1 MRKFIPLS
9 TFKSLYTT
17 QSDLLSP
24 DGMNSF
30 REKLESEGNEIAEQ
44 AGFTTE
50 EFSAFQE
57 TVRDPSSI
65 VFYGWIEQI
74 PSLKDALLGKKL
86 SLFVDSAKHLE
97 HLLSQQYQGFLSP
110 VLSDRLLR
118 AEINSDTDRKSAF
131 SFTQLL
137 DNDHIAVVEDQLFRP
152 LQKRLD
158 QLKVLTESTKDE
170 QELVNALQPLCSNEI
185 IDSLNYLSRASYS
198 LKLGYVDR
206 ILETIRA
213 NTCTVRLANWIL
225 ERMSHVQLNNEHHYK
240 INDLRKDLKQ
250 GNLTV
255 KNHKQGSTPFRWKPI
270 FMGAFIILLVGT
282 TILLLVF
289 KPFSNVEHTEFS
301 NDTSFREFSKEE
313 RIRMDS
319 LLREMD
325 HPFEKTDSLDP
336 MMTPVQFGLDVDL
349 VLRKSF
355 SNERME
361 SIYDDLIADAQ
372 LKTNHP
378 DDSCFSSK
386 NSSFKNPSGVS
397 ALDTKSGTYD
407 AVIRNESDYEII
419 VFVAGNSK
427 NGEIHASILRP
438 NKTLEFKINKFNT
451 LMIVAGNQFQ
461 KFKAPAGVKS
471 DELPSDAFTHHFCD
485 TDLNYAE
492 TINTTYQFMHPR
504 EGKNKF
510 MVMGA
515 KSGYVHLVDVHNIL
529 EVY

>member
-158 QLKVLTESTKDE
+158 S
-170 QELVNALQPLCSNEI
+170 
-185 IDSLNYLSRASYS
+185 
-198 LKLGYVDR
+198 
-206 ILETIRA
+206 
-213 NTCTVRLANWIL
+213 
-225 ERMSHVQLNNEHHYK
+225 
-240 INDLRKDLKQ
+240 
-250 GNLTV
+250 
-255 KNHKQGSTPFRWKPI
+255 
-270 FMGAFIILLVGT
+270 
-282 TILLLVF
+282 
-289 KPFSNVEHTEFS
+289 
-301 NDTSFREFSKEE
+301 
-313 RIRMDS
+313 
-319 LLREMD
+319 
-325 HPFEKTDSLDP
+325 
-336 MMTPVQFGLDVDL
+336 
-349 VLRKSF
+349 
-355 SNERME
+355 
-361 SIYDDLIADAQ
+361 
-372 LKTNHP
+372 
-378 DDSCFSSK
+378 
-386 NSSFKNPSGVS
+386 
-397 ALDTKSGTYD
+397 
-407 AVIRNESDYEII
+407 
-419 VFVAGNSK
+419 
-427 NGEIHASILRP
+427 
-438 NKTLEFKINKFNT
+438 
-451 LMIVAGNQFQ
+451 
-461 KFKAPAGVKS
+461 
-471 DELPSDAFTHHFCD
+471 
-485 TDLNYAE
+485 
-492 TINTTYQFMHPR
+492 
-504 EGKNKF
+504 
-510 MVMGA
+510 
-515 KSGYVHLVDVHNIL
+515 
-529 EVY
+529 